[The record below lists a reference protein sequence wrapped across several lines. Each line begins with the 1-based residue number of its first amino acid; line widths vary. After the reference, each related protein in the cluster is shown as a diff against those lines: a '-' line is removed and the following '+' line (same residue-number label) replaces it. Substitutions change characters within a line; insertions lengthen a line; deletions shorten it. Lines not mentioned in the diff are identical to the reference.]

1 MTIDEKNRGQMTP
14 EQMSE
19 LGYHY
24 YNGENGFTQDKA
36 EAYFWWRKAAEQGIV
51 KSQVLLGHLYKDGII
66 VQQDYEEAMWWWQ
79 RAAESGNLE
88 ALHQIGWCYAEGL

>member
-1 MTIDEKNRGQMTP
+1 MTIDEKNRGQVTP
-14 EQMSE
+14 EQMYQ
-19 LGYHY
+19 LGNCYYH
-24 YNGENGFTQDKA
+24 GENGFTQDKA

-66 VQQDYEEAMWWWQ
+66 VQQDYEEDMWWWQ

-88 ALHQIGWCYAEGL
+88 ALHQIG